1 MIIKIRSEEERKKI
15 KHATPSQLK
24 DMFQSNRTPTGAI
37 VAARRSQNGGVIL
50 HMASREAKKAIEEDT
65 EAIQRGCPSAYVLR
79 PTFLVAIDSVRVSA
93 FDDKDQG
100 ACIEKIKRE
109 NTVLHPGLE
118 IAKVEWPPFAWVKK
132 PGGEAKKY
140 STLLVETKSPKGANR
155 LITKGIVENSQLLC
169 CRRWET
175 GNGPK

>member
-1 MIIKIRSEEERKKI
+1 
-15 KHATPSQLK
+15 
-24 DMFQSNRTPTGAI
+24 
-37 VAARRSQNGGVIL
+37 
-50 HMASREAKKAIEEDT
+50 MALREAKKAIEEDT
-65 EAIQRGCPSAYVLR
+65 EVIQRGYPSAYVLR
-79 PTFLVAIDSVRVSA
+79 PTFLIAIDSVRVSA
-93 FDDKDQG
+93 FNDKDQG

-155 LITKGIVENSQLLC
+155 LIAEGMVENSQLLC
-169 CRRWET
+169 CRRWEA
-175 GNGPK
+175 GNGPKQCYRCQQYGHLQGSYKRPAKCGHCAEDHPTKAHQGQGQRRCAVC